1 MQLLRKILFPVSLI
15 YALVVYVRNYFY
27 DRGWLSSKKFTT
39 PTICIGNLSVGG
51 TGKTPMAEFIIK
63 RLREQYKVALLS
75 RGYKRKSSGFLL
87 ANENTSVE
95 EMGDEPFQIYS
106 KFRNISVAVDADR
119 QNGIA
124 KLQSLISPEVIL
136 LDDAFQHRKV
146 SCHSYILL
154 TPYDNL
160 YVNDWYLP
168 TGDLRDARNQA
179 QRAQVIVVTKCPKN
193 LSLEKRKAIRGKL
206 KPKANQIVLFCY
218 FEYGTMLLG
227 KNEISLQEINFKD
240 ITLVTGIAN
249 PKPLVSYLK
258 GRGLTFEHLC
268 FADHHYFSGDEI
280 RELNSK
286 EFVLTTEKDYVRLK
300 DKVANLWYIS
310 VEHKFYEEDEGVLLN
325 EITAVIQQ
333 NS

>member
-1 MQLLRKILFPVSLI
+1 MQLLRKILYPVSLI

-27 DRGWLSSKKFTT
+27 DRGWLSSKEFST

-51 TGKTPMAEFIIK
+51 TGKTPMAELIIK
-63 RLREQYKVALLS
+63 GLREQYSVALLS

-87 ANENTSVE
+87 ADKNTTVE
-95 EMGDEPFQIYS
+95 EVGDEPFQIHS
-106 KFRNISVAVDADR
+106 KFQDISVAVDADR
-119 QNGIA
+119 QNGIGM
-124 KLQSLISPEVIL
+124 LQSLISPGVIL

-146 SCHSYILL
+146 RCHFYVLL

-160 YVNDWYLP
+160 YVDDWYLP
-168 TGDLRDARNQA
+168 TGDLRDAKNQA
-179 QRAQVIVVTKCPKN
+179 HRAQLIVVTKCPKH
-193 LSLEKRKAIRGKL
+193 LSLENRNEIKGKL
-206 KPKANQIVLFCY
+206 KPKANQVVLFCY
-218 FEYGTMLLG
+218 FEYGRMLLG

-258 GRGLTFEHLC
+258 EHGLAFEHLRY
-268 FADHHYFSGDEI
+268 ADHHYFSGDEI
-280 RELNSK
+280 SELNSK

-310 VEHKFYEEDEGVLLN
+310 VEHKFYEEDEGVLLK
-325 EITAVIQQ
+325 EITTVIQQ